1 VLKLVSKTR
10 FAGIGGADQ
19 DSDFGLQPG
28 LWRCMKLAK
37 DSVPP
42 RVLKL
47 FLLVENRLLREALA
61 GIVRKQPDF
70 SVAGVGRYAPSIEK
84 TVVESQC
91 DILVADHATATS
103 LPPNVLADTL
113 SLAPEMKI
121 ILFGMEEDPEVF
133 LQAIRSG
140 VSGYLLGDA
149 SAEETLA
156 AIRGVAQGEAVA
168 PPRLCMHLFQFVA
181 REALRGSLVLNQRI
195 CAKLGLTPRQQQLVS
210 FLARGL
216 TNKEIA
222 ANLNLSEFTV
232 KNHVHRI
239 MRQLNANSRYAAV
252 QTVCENGFGADL
264 TQ

>member
-1 VLKLVSKTR
+1 
-10 FAGIGGADQ
+10 
-19 DSDFGLQPG
+19 
-28 LWRCMKLAK
+28 MKQAK
-37 DSVPP
+37 DSGTTG
-42 RVLKL
+42 VLKL

-70 SVAGVGRYAPSIEK
+70 CVVGVDRYAPSVEK

-91 DILVADHATATS
+91 DILVADHATATTF
-103 LPPNVLADTL
+103 PPNLLPDCI

-121 ILFGMEEDPEVF
+121 VLLGMEEDPEIF
-133 LQAIRSG
+133 LQAVRAG
-140 VSGYLLGDA
+140 VGGYLLGDA

-156 AIRGVAQGEAVA
+156 AIRRVAQGEAVC
-168 PPRLCMHLFQFVA
+168 PPRLCRHLFQFVA
-181 REALRGSLVLNQRI
+181 REARQGSLVLNQRI
-195 CAKLGLTPRQQQLVS
+195 CAKLGLTRRQQQLVS

-239 MRQLNANSRYAAV
+239 MRQLNADSRYAAV
-252 QTVCENGFGADL
+252 QTVCEGGFGASVL
-264 TQ
+264 S